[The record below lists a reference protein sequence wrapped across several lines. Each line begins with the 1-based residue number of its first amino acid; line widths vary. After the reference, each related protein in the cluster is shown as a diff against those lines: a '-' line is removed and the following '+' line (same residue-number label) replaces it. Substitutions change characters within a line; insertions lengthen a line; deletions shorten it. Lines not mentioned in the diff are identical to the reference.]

1 MGRYHI
7 MNEDMDPIADALGI
21 ESSEK
26 NIEKKVNAP
35 IESYETTHEDRQNDY
50 NMVRNNLK
58 AIIATS
64 SAAIDGIL
72 NVASE
77 GESPRAYEVV
87 SQLIK
92 TTLEANESLV
102 NLHKKVKDIEQVEE
116 KQQKITNNNMF
127 VGSTKELLAMIKESS
142 KKPAEFIEG
151 EIINDRSE
159 KS

>member
-1 MGRYHI
+1 

>member
-1 MGRYHI
+1 MKNH
-7 MNEDMDPIADALGI
+7 NDMDPIADALGV
-21 ESSEK
+21 ESGRKE
-26 NIEKKVNAP
+26 IEKKEDAP
-35 IESYETTHEDRQNDY
+35 IDTSRDTTTTEEDRQSDY

-58 AIIATS
+58 DIIATS
-64 SAAIDGIL
+64 TAAIDGIL

-102 NLHKKVKDIEQVEE
+102 DLHKKVKDIEHTEE
-116 KQQKITNNNMF
+116 KQQKVTNNNMF
-127 VGSTKELLAMIKESS
+127 VGSTKELLSMIKDSS
-142 KKPAEFIEG
+142 KKAVEIIEG
-151 EIINDRSE
+151 EVIDDRSE